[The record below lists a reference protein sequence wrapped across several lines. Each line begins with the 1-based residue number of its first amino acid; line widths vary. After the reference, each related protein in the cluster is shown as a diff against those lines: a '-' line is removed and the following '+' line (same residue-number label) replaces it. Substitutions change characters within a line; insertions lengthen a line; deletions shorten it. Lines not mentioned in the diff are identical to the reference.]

1 MKRDMGRDV
10 KSGIQGR
17 RSTREVQARRS
28 SLAAYLPTWVRRRFR
43 RGTFA
48 ACAVLGLLA
57 LASRASAAVPLDE
70 VLARTAKHV
79 SKFLDQF
86 SQVKCTEQVV
96 QEKLSPKGKVE
107 HREESK
113 YDYLV
118 ILTNA
123 GGEVMLDE
131 SRLADHE
138 AKHKKN
144 LPLLVTNGFATLFL
158 VFHPAYQG
166 SFKFEDLGV
175 ESMNGQAVV
184 KVGFRH
190 VRGMR
195 SPTALLLRGREYP
208 LDLEGRAWIEPQSG
222 SIIRM
227 EAGIGQG
234 MEDVGLRR
242 LSSRV
247 EYGNVFRDTGGNWLF
262 PTLAT
267 IEVETPRQ
275 YWRNTHRFTDYKRF
289 QVSTEE
295 TVASKP

>member
-1 MKRDMGRDV
+1 MKRA
-10 KSGIQGR
+10 I
-17 RSTREVQARRS
+17 AI
-28 SLAAYLPTWVRRRFR
+28 
-43 RGTFA
+43 
-48 ACAVLGLLA
+48 LLMSFMICP
-57 LASRASAAVPLDE
+57 LRVSAAVPLDE
-70 VLARTAKHV
+70 VLTRTAKHV

-113 YDYLV
+113 FDYLV
-118 ILTNA
+118 ILTNS
-123 GGEVMLDE
+123 GGELMLDE

-158 VFHPAYQG
+158 IFHPSYQG
-166 SFKFEDLGV
+166 SFTFEDLGV
-175 ESMNGQAVV
+175 ESMNGRPVV
-184 KVGFRH
+184 KVGFKH

-208 LDLEGRAWIEPQSG
+208 LELEGTAWIEPESG
-222 SIIRM
+222 AITRM

-247 EYGNVFRDTGGNWLF
+247 EYASVFHDPGAKWLF
-262 PTLAT
+262 PTVAT

-295 TVASKP
+295 SVASKP

>member
-1 MKRDMGRDV
+1 MKRRAILVFMLSV
-10 KSGIQGR
+10 
-17 RSTREVQARRS
+17 
-28 SLAAYLPTWVRRRFR
+28 L
-43 RGTFA
+43 
-48 ACAVLGLLA
+48 ACAPKA
-57 LASRASAAVPLDE
+57 FAAVPLDD

-158 VFHPAYQG
+158 VFHPSYQG

-175 ESMNGQAVV
+175 ESLNGQPVV
-184 KVGFRH
+184 KVGFKH

-208 LDLEGRAWIEPQSG
+208 LDLEGIAWIDPESG
-222 SIIRM
+222 SITRM

-242 LSSRV
+242 FGSRV
-247 EYGNVFRDTGGNWLF
+247 DYANVFHDAGGNWLF
-262 PTLAT
+262 PTTAT
-267 IEVETPRQ
+267 IEIETPRQ

-295 TVASKP
+295 SVASKP